1 MQPVEGLQAGRGPFE
16 QPLFHPVL
24 SAHPQFLHHEHCSLY
39 PRLCPLFPCQS
50 AFCLVRPIPS
60 KPRHRAEKG
69 NVSLKCPY
77 YTAHRGEGGLE
88 KTGLT

>member
-1 MQPVEGLQAGRGPFE
+1 MQPVEGLRAGRGPFE

-24 SAHPQFLHHEHCSLY
+24 SAHPQFLHHGHCSLY

-60 KPRHRAEKG
+60 KPRHRAKKG